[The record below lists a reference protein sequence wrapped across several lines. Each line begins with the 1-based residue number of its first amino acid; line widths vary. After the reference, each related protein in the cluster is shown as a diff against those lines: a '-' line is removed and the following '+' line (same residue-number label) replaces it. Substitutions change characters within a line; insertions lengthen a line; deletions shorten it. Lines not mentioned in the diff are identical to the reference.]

1 MAYDALKDVE
11 NLPPRVDRKALLGDP
26 PPVYI
31 TGQDF
36 GRRDLLLT
44 HLNAKTSSPLTLE
57 FLRTELE
64 RAQLVDDEE
73 IDTPFVQIGT
83 HVLFADERGETYPV
97 TLTVPESGD
106 SPDHVSILA
115 SVGAALLGISQGH
128 LISYETPDKR
138 IKTLTVLEVSEH
150 PPQRS

>member
-1 MAYDALKDVE
+1 MSRIFRRASIGKRSSATRRPST
-11 NLPPRVDRKALLGDP
+11 LPARILAGA
-26 PPVYI
+26 I
-31 TGQDF
+31 CCF
-36 GRRDLLLT
+36 T
-44 HLNAKTSSPLTLE
+44 HPNAKTSSPLTLE
-57 FLRTELE
+57 FLRIKLE

-83 HVLFADERGETYPV
+83 HVLFADERGETYRV

-115 SVGAALLGISQGH
+115 SVGAALLRISQGH

-138 IKTLTVLEVSEH
+138 IKTLTVVDLSEH